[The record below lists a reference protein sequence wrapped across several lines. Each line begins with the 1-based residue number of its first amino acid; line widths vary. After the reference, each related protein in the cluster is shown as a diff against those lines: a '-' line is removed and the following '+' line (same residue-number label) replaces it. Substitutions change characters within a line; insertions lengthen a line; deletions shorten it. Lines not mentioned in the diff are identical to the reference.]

1 MTMLTFDKKE
11 KKTKKGK
18 KKAKEEVEEVVEET
32 SEEVSEEE
40 MTEEEGQG
48 VSLMDL
54 LGASAGGPAG
64 PEARSIMFTGE
75 VSEEKAADLISALL
89 VLSQTKPEGADRAE
103 DIKLYVSTYGGSADE
118 MFGIYDV
125 MNFCKQFCDIE
136 TIGLGKVMSA
146 GTLILA
152 AGTKGKRKLGKHC
165 RVMIHSVNGGQVGDL
180 HNLQNELEQ
189 TVSLQ
194 DSYIQAMS
202 DETKMTK
209 KQIQTLINRKVN
221 VYLTAEEAIE
231 KGLADGVL
239 DG

>member
-1 MTMLTFDKKE
+1 MMLSFNKKE
-11 KKTKKGK
+11 KKG
-18 KKAKEEVEEVVEET
+18 KKAKEVEEVPPEICEES
-32 SEEVSEEE
+32 SEESESEMDSEE
-40 MTEEEGQG
+40 QG
-48 VSLMDL
+48 GISLMDI
-54 LGASAGGPAG
+54 LGAAGAGGAKG
-64 PEARSIMFTGE
+64 PESRSIMFTGE

-89 VLSQTKPEGADRAE
+89 VLSQTKAPDAERAE

-125 MNFCKQFCDIE
+125 MNFCKQFCDIQ

-152 AGTKGKRKLGKHC
+152 AGTKGKRQLGKHC
-165 RVMIHSVNGGQVGDL
+165 RVMIHSVNGGQVGDI

-194 DSYIQAMS
+194 DSYIQALS

-231 KGLADGVL
+231 KGLADEVMNG
-239 DG
+239 